1 MSLSF
6 EEESQLAP
14 FRDEIV
20 SEATDEVSE
29 LKTRVRRPK
38 QKRVGAALARVHAQ
52 VREQRLPIQRDV
64 WSGLLDQAY
73 LTLKSDR
80 WSNTLEQVFLG
91 LNEMKAKADP
101 DWWAQFSE
109 IDSLTHP
116 IKDLLHEDPFTL
128 RSFEKPR
135 GYAGDAVMLDYI
147 YGERPVPSTT
157 SDIGRRIF
165 QFTTSAPASQSV
177 RARRDILTDYV
188 DQTASR
194 HADPRIL
201 AIACGHLREA
211 AQSSA
216 LRGGRIHN
224 FFAFDQ
230 DADSL
235 ALVEDC
241 YPARGIKTIQG
252 SVKGI
257 LSGKATFKDMDL
269 VYAAGLYDYLSERV
283 AVRLTK
289 QMFDMLAPGGR
300 MLVANFAPNLRDIGY
315 METYMG
321 WKLIYRTAEEMAALS
336 VDIPTDAIEQQRVFA
351 DDHGN
356 IVFLEVTKK
365 K

>member
-6 EEESQLAP
+6 EEESPLAS
-14 FRDEIV
+14 F
-20 SEATDEVSE
+20 SEPSVVESTTQRPPTR
-29 LKTRVRRPK
+29 TRVRPLK
-38 QKRVGAALARVHAQ
+38 QKRASVSLARLHAQ
-52 VREQRLPIQRDV
+52 VREQRPPIHREV

-73 LTLKSDR
+73 LTLRSDR
-80 WSNTLEQVFLG
+80 WSDSLERFFVG
-91 LNEMKAKADP
+91 LNEMKASANP
-101 DWWAQFSE
+101 DWWLQFSE

-147 YGERPVPSTT
+147 YREREAPATT

-165 QFTTSAPASQSV
+165 QFTTNAPASQSV
-177 RARRDILTDYV
+177 RARRDILAHYV
-188 DQTASR
+188 DQAAAR
-194 HADPRIL
+194 HPDPRVL

-211 AQSSA
+211 ARSNAMRS
-216 LRGGRIHN
+216 GRIHN

-235 ALVEDC
+235 ALVEES

-257 LSGKATFKDMDL
+257 LSGKVEFNDMDL

-283 AVRLTK
+283 AERLT
-289 QMFDMLAPGGR
+289 QQIFDMLAPGGR
-300 MLVANFAPNLRDIGY
+300 LLVANFAPNLRDIGY

-321 WKLIYRTAEEMAALS
+321 WKLIYRTSEDMAKLS
-336 VDIPTDAIEQQRVFA
+336 VDIPADAIASQRVFS
-351 DDHGN
+351 DEQDN